1 VPVAIIGF
9 LLTVYRYAVRCQRIN
24 PTELA
29 RQAETHEWSRMMS
42 QVGMSFSELTK
53 AITLAHRSEFTIH
66 DADLAEDIPGT
77 MDPYSLQAGMS
88 SRGIT
93 PKQHKCGKN
102 CLKWDG
108 EAFTGMFYNKIV
120 ETMQQGHAKDD
131 GVDDKFSKLLLP
143 F

>member
-1 VPVAIIGF
+1 MLRIEISRQIPVSEDQYQ
-9 LLTVYRYAVRCQRIN
+9 THQEDR
-24 PTELA
+24 
-29 RQAETHEWSRMMS
+29 RQAPVESGDSERARGHHWLPTH
-42 QVGMSFSELTK
+42 
-53 AITLAHRSEFTIH
+53 LAHRSEFTIH